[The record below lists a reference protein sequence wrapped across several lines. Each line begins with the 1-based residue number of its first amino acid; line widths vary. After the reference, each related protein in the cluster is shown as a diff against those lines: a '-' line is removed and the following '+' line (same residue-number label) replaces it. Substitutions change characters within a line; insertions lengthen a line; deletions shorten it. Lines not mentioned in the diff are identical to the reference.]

1 MFNPDISVNGNF
13 IAAAVRNPFA
23 TLAPFQLSEV
33 EAAFQAVVDP
43 YAKAD
48 FFLSVGREGVEVEEG
63 FITFT
68 SLPAKFQVKV
78 GKLRANF
85 GKMNTQHTHTL
96 PSVDR
101 PLVTENL
108 VGGDEGISVEGFS
121 VSRIFDVPYL
131 FVELTGEMFAGNS
144 AVFQSDHRAQL
155 SYVAR
160 ARAYRDLTESS
171 NIDIGTS
178 AAFGTANVD
187 VPQPLVSGSGPSI
200 LQATGLEKRLIGLD
214 ATFRYRPLRRAI
226 YRRLNI
232 RSEFVWSRQA
242 MLDAPAQ
249 EAFGAYVSGEY
260 QFARRWYAGGRLD
273 HSGRITDGAAID
285 NGGSAFLTF
294 WPTEFSQIR
303 GQYRHIAFAGGERAN
318 EFLVQLNFSIGAH
331 GAHVF

>member
-1 MFNPDISVNGNF
+1 V
-13 IAAAVRNPFA
+13 
-23 TLAPFQLSEV
+23 EV
-33 EAAFQAVVDP
+33 AFQAVVDP

-48 FFLSVGREGVEVEEG
+48 FFVSVGREGVEVEEG

-108 VGGDEGISVEGFS
+108 VGGEEGISDAGFS
-121 VSRIFDVPYL
+121 VSRIFDISNL
-131 FVELTGEMFAGNS
+131 FVELTGEMFTGDS
-144 AVFQSDHRAQL
+144 AVFQSDKRSQL

-187 VPQPLVSGSGPSI
+187 IPQPLLSSSGPSTI
-200 LQATGLEKRLIGLD
+200 QATGLDKRLIGVD

-226 YRRLNI
+226 YKRLNI
-232 RSEFVWSRQA
+232 RTEFIWSRQE
-242 MLDAPAQ
+242 MLDAAAQ
-249 EAFGAYVSGEY
+249 EAFGTYVSGEY

-273 HSGRITDGAAID
+273 RSGRLTDGTAVD
-285 NGGSAFLTF
+285 TGQSAFVTF
-294 WPTEFSQIR
+294 WPSEFSQIR
-303 GQYRHIAFAGGERAN
+303 GQYRHIAFAGGETAN
-318 EFLVQLNFSIGAH
+318 EFLMQLNFSIGAH